1 MKRKRSIRIPWADD
15 TSPQMNYHRYNNKHK
30 HFSDNLV
37 YVLRYRLLLW
47 LSLAAVLTMSVQ
59 AEGCPPSEAIL
70 PCRCSLRGKE
80 IQIWCSHSNLP
91 QIMDGIKA
99 VERNI
104 KTPIDELV
112 LENNQLPALPGRFFG
127 ALQIVRLMLRYNS
140 IERVSNGWLNEME
153 NHLVE
158 VYIVEPQLRSIP
170 VESLNGMINM
180 IAITIQ
186 SDELKH
192 LPDFSGLL
200 SLTYLSVQSESI
212 TELQPHWFRHLPK
225 VQNVHING
233 GPNLIRLESGTFDSL
248 ISLKNIDLSRNALN
262 WVHLR
267 ALSRLPNLVSLK
279 LSYNEISDV
288 GMVGR
293 IVKDLDNLKKLRLDH
308 NIINIVEDGSF
319 VDLPHLSELHLN
331 DNRITEIEYG
341 AFLHTPMLKTIY
353 LHNNHIRRIHPES
366 FLQASGSGVETVYAY
381 NNEIEHVSELRSL
394 LDALPSLKFL
404 DMSNNYLTDV
414 PFGALR
420 GHGTLEQL
428 HLNNNLL
435 RTIERDALMAMPAL
449 RELRMRNN
457 SLSSEL
463 PMPFWNLPGLK
474 GLDLAANNF
483 RTIDSYLLAGL
494 PSLRRLDVSEN
505 GLLKLDPTT
514 FIHNPM
520 LETLN
525 ISYNELVKIHPATF
539 RNLNRLF
546 EVDAS
551 YNLLTDII
559 PGLPKIVERIS
570 MRGNAITTLPFSIG
584 KSLSLPNLRMLDLS
598 VNRLEQLPKY
608 GFQGMPQLRVLSLA
622 NNRLRSLDD
631 TAFIGATRLELLH
644 LQDNGLTHIDERT
657 LLPLA
662 ELRNFNLQGNK
673 LESITDNLFSN
684 NSRLEQLDLSRNMI
698 RTIAPSAFESQRS
711 LEYLDLSSNALSDIS
726 VSLSNLVNLHDIDLS
741 YNQIT
746 RVQADVVSSWRNV
759 VEIRLANNLI
769 VELKHGTFRN
779 LPKLQ
784 YLDLSSNEISTVEPG
799 ALKHLPDLQEF
810 VLADNKLV
818 ELKDHV
824 FEDLPNLLASHFQYN
839 TLRYISPDSFF
850 NSPSMVF
857 LNLSNNNFHN
867 MENIGLRA
875 MRNLEV
881 LDLSTNGV
889 RMVNTMPLKSLNW
902 LVELK
907 MDNNQ
912 ICKIQGGPFETMP
925 RLRVLSM
932 RNNRL
937 RTIKERTFRNLRGN
951 IAILDVDGNPINCS
965 CEMQWLSVWLQET
978 NFPYPGPKCQDGR
991 LLRTSRIDRSLC
1003 SNFDDTNQ
1011 RAGTATDNSFSSDNA
1026 NHLPLLNEHGDVFQR
1041 DLQEEF
1047 NEECEVYDMPPG
1059 ERPLAGESEYF
1070 YDQYVDYTPSNET
1083 SSFVSTD
1090 APSVNANAASNS
1102 VLSTQK
1108 KPPISANIDLNNT
1121 ILNTNYFKRH
1131 PQPAG
1136 TQATSPFTFFGYP
1149 IPSLSLGRFFGA
1161 GQRGRKDR
1169 GENTS
1174 TPAARQTFSSSTESG
1189 LGTMPATHRMHTP
1202 HGKVRMYQPNS
1213 AEFEKY
1219 LNQPDSQYHD
1229 VSSRNKHTTTI
1240 ATSADSS
1247 SDETTSSDSPSSVF
1261 KTAFR
1266 EPTSVERG
1274 GFRPIMPAHVGGFMP
1289 VHDPSKR
1296 RGVVEPIPTP
1306 TKYATKHTER
1316 NYIPLVPVHSDNNQ
1330 EKTNRQPNLRDSTGP
1345 SPTVALTTAESAS
1358 EEFESQTYYVTE
1370 NPTELTTDAPHIT
1383 PPYTP
1388 ATTPTT
1394 FSSVGMQKRRTTTTP
1409 SSSHSLSPAVATVAT
1424 TPTPF
1429 HTTTTD
1435 APASFTAATSTSRPT
1450 TVTQASTY
1458 NADESDAFDSAQ
1470 FYDDLEA
1477 QSVVMLK
1484 PPPLLQT
1491 TTAET
1496 ILLIPPPEEHVEQ
1509 IKRNSWILK
1518 SPTTTT
1524 EITPNKGNNDPSDGG
1539 RASLASAEPATTPFT
1554 PTNLSPRQPR
1564 PSGGRS
1570 IITKV
1575 ETPQANINQYL
1586 PTAEEYHRTTPHN
1599 ANGYVGASASGDH
1612 QALQQQQQQQLLA
1625 NAHKRD
1631 FNALEAID
1639 AETVDTAATAYQ
1651 QVEQANRKE
1660 GMDWYYES
1668 FKKPRPVTAAGG
1680 SLRSS
1685 ANFVGSGV
1693 AEGWKVSPCRNRRLA
1708 YSFMFLLGLH
1718 AIFS

>member
-1 MKRKRSIRIPWADD
+1 MKRRRSIKIPWAVNAP
-15 TSPQMNYHRYNNKHK
+15 PQAEYFRYKCRYQ
-30 HFSDNLV
+30 SLCDNLV
-37 YVLRYRLLLW
+37 SLMRCTLLLW
-47 LSLAAVLTMSVQ
+47 LIMTTILLVVVQ
-59 AEGCPPSEAIL
+59 AEGCPPSDAIL

-127 ALQIVRLMLRYNS
+127 TLQIVRLMLRYNS
-140 IERVSNGWLNEME
+140 IERVSNGWLNELE

-200 SLTYLSVQSESI
+200 SLTYLSVQSRSL

-233 GPNLIRLESGTFDSL
+233 GPNLIRLEAGTFDGL
-248 ISLKNIDLSRNALN
+248 ISLKNVDLSRNSLN
-262 WVHLR
+262 WIHLR

-279 LSYNEISDV
+279 MSYNQISDV

-293 IVKDLDNLKKLRLDH
+293 IVKDLENLKKLRLDH
-308 NIINIVEDGSF
+308 NIINIIEDGSF
-319 VDLPHLSELHLN
+319 VDLPHMSELHLN
-331 DNRITEIEYG
+331 DNRITEIQYG
-341 AFLHTPMLKTIY
+341 AFLRTPMLKTIY

-366 FLQASGSGVETVYAY
+366 FLQASGSGVETIYAY
-381 NNEIEHVSELRSL
+381 NNEIEHVGELRSL
-394 LDALPSLKFL
+394 LNSLPALKFL

-474 GLDLAANNF
+474 GLDLATNNF
-483 RTIDSYLLAGL
+483 RAVDSYLLAGL
-494 PSLRRLDVSEN
+494 PSLRRLDLSEN
-505 GLLKLDPTT
+505 GLVKLDPTT

-525 ISYNELVKIHPATF
+525 ISYNELPIIHSATF

-551 YNLLTDII
+551 YNLLTDI

-570 MRGNAITTLPFSIG
+570 MRGNAISTLPFSIG
-584 KSLSLPNLRMLDLS
+584 KSLNLPNLRMLDLS

-631 TAFIGATRLELLH
+631 TAFIGAARLELLH
-644 LQDNGLTHIDERT
+644 LQDNGLTHIDDRAF
-657 LLPLA
+657 LSLA
-662 ELRNFNLQGNK
+662 ELRNLNLQGNK
-673 LESITDNLFSN
+673 LDSITDNMFSN
-684 NSRLEQLDLSRNMI
+684 NSRLEQLDLSRNLI
-698 RTIAPSAFESQRS
+698 RTIAPAAFEAQRS

-726 VSLSNLVNLHDIDLS
+726 VSLSNLANLHDIDLS

-746 RVQADVVSSWRNV
+746 RVHADVVSSWRSV
-759 VEIRLANNLI
+759 VEIRLSNNLI

-784 YLDLSSNEISTVEPG
+784 YLDLSSNEISSVEPG
-799 ALKHLPDLQEF
+799 ALKNLPDLQEF

-818 ELKDHV
+818 DLKDHV

-839 TLRYISPDSFF
+839 TLRYVSPDSFF

-991 LLRTSRIDRSLC
+991 LLRSSRIDRSLC
-1003 SNFDDTNQ
+1003 TNFEDTSQ
-1011 RAGTATDNSFSSDNA
+1011 RTGTASGSSLSNNNA
-1026 NHLPLLNEHGDVFQR
+1026 NHLPLLNEHGDIFQR

-1047 NEECEVYDMPPG
+1047 SDDCEVYENPPG

-1070 YDQYVDYTPSNET
+1070 YDQYVDYTPANET
-1083 SSFVSTD
+1083 SSYVSTD
-1090 APSVNANAASNS
+1090 APNAHSNAASNS
-1102 VLSTQK
+1102 VPSSK
-1108 KPPISANIDLNNT
+1108 KKSPISSNIDLNNT
-1121 ILNTNYFKRH
+1121 ILNTNYFKR
-1131 PQPAG
+1131 QPHQPGA
-1136 TQATSPFTFFGYP
+1136 QSSSPFTFFGYP

-1169 GENTS
+1169 GES
-1174 TPAARQTFSSSTESG
+1174 TGSPASRQTTASSTESG
-1189 LGTMPATHRMHTP
+1189 LATMSATHRMHTP

-1219 LNQPDSQYHD
+1219 LNQPDSQNHD
-1229 VSSRNKHTTTI
+1229 VSARNRQTTTI
-1240 ATSADSS
+1240 AASADSN
-1247 SDETTSSDSPSSVF
+1247 SDETTSSEAPSSVF

-1274 GFRPIMPAHVGGFMP
+1274 GFRPIVPEHVGGFMP

-1316 NYIPLVPVHSDNNQ
+1316 NYIPMVPKHTESNFKPPGR
-1330 EKTNRQPNLRDSTGP
+1330 ESNLRATYAP
-1345 SPTVALTTAESAS
+1345 ATITTLTTAESAS
-1358 EEFESQTYYVTE
+1358 EEIESQTYYVTE
-1370 NPTELTTDAPHIT
+1370 NSLELTTPHRIIAPYAATTAPTLTTSRTNTMRQTTASGTQSLT
-1383 PPYTP
+1383 PDVATP
-1388 ATTPTT
+1388 ATTPI
-1394 FSSVGMQKRRTTTTP
+1394 S
-1409 SSSHSLSPAVATVAT
+1409 
-1424 TPTPF
+1424 F
-1429 HTTTTD
+1429 HTTTPMT
-1435 APASFTAATSTSRPT
+1435 TTIATSTTRATP
-1450 TVTQASTY
+1450 VTQAPAFSME
-1458 NADESDAFDSAQ
+1458 ESDAFDAE

-1477 QSVVMLK
+1477 QSVGILK
-1484 PPPLLQT
+1484 PPPLVQT

-1509 IKRNSWILK
+1509 IKRHSWVTK
-1518 SPTTTT
+1518 APTT
-1524 EITPNKGNNDPSDGG
+1524 ES
-1539 RASLASAEPATTPFT
+1539 T
-1554 PTNLSPRQPR
+1554 PTNHVSANQPTTIATPTDISPRQPR
-1564 PSGGRS
+1564 PSSGRS

-1575 ETPQANINQYL
+1575 HTPQTANQHL

-1599 ANGYVGASASGDH
+1599 DGAHTGASPLDD
-1612 QALQQQQQQQLLA
+1612 QLALQQQQLLA
-1625 NAHKRD
+1625 DAQKRD
-1631 FNALEAID
+1631 YNAFEALD
-1639 AETVDTAATAYQ
+1639 AESVDTAATAYQ
-1651 QVEQANRKE
+1651 QIEHVDRKD

-1668 FKKPRPVTAAGG
+1668 FKKPRPVMASGN

-1685 ANFVGSGV
+1685 TDFARNQGSDGKKVRRFRYDEVVG
-1693 AEGWKVSPCRNRRLA
+1693 KLA
-1708 YSFMFLLGLH
+1708 LVLTMHFCIQFK
-1718 AIFS
+1718 

>member
-1 MKRKRSIRIPWADD
+1 MKRRRSIRIPWTVLAP
-15 TSPQMNYHRYNNKHK
+15 PQRKYLNYNYTTYRS
-30 HFSDNLV
+30 FSVNLV
-37 YVLRYRLLLW
+37 PLLQRMLLLW
-47 LSLAAVLTMSVQ
+47 LIIAAEILVSVQ
-59 AEGCPPSEAIL
+59 SEGCPPSEAIL

-104 KTPIDELV
+104 KSPIDELV

-127 ALQIVRLMLRYNS
+127 TLQIVRLMLRYNS

-200 SLTYLSVQSESI
+200 SLTYLSVQSKSL
-212 TELQPHWFRHLPK
+212 TELQSHWFRHLPK

-233 GPNLIRLESGTFDSL
+233 GPHLTRLETGTFDGL

-262 WVHLR
+262 WIHLR

-279 LSYNEISDV
+279 MSYNEVSDV

-293 IVKDLDNLKKLRLDH
+293 IVKDLENLKKLRLDH

-331 DNRITEIEYG
+331 DNRITEIQYG
-341 AFLHTPMLKTIY
+341 AFLRTPMLKTIY

-366 FLQASGSGVETVYAY
+366 FLQASGSGVETIYAY
-381 NNEIEHVSELRSL
+381 NNEIEQVGELRSL

-404 DMSNNYLTDV
+404 DMSNNYLTDI

-435 RTIERDALMAMPAL
+435 RTLERDALMAMPAL

-457 SLSSEL
+457 SLSNEL

-474 GLDLAANNF
+474 GLDLAVNDF
-483 RTIDSYLLAGL
+483 RTVDSFLLAGL
-494 PSLRRLDVSEN
+494 PSLRRLDLSEN
-505 GLLKLDPTT
+505 GLVKLEPKT

-525 ISYNELVKIHPATF
+525 ISYNELSSIHSATL

-551 YNLLTDII
+551 YNLLSHII
-559 PGLPKIVERIS
+559 PGLPKIVERVS
-570 MRGNAITTLPFSIG
+570 MRGNAIAALPFSIG

-608 GFQGMPQLRVLSLA
+608 SFQGIPQLRVLSLA

-644 LQDNGLTHIDERT
+644 LQDNGLSHLDERT
-657 LLPLA
+657 FLPLA
-662 ELRNFNLQGNK
+662 ELRNLNLQGNK
-673 LESITDNLFSN
+673 LESVTDNLFSN
-684 NSRLEQLDLSRNMI
+684 NSRLEQLDLSRNLI
-698 RTIAPSAFESQRS
+698 RTIAPSAFEAQRS
-711 LEYLDLSSNALSDIS
+711 LEYLDLSSNVLSDMS
-726 VSLSNLVNLHDIDLS
+726 VSLSSLVNLHDIDLS

-746 RVQADVVSSWRNV
+746 RVHADVVSSWRNV

-784 YLDLSSNEISTVEPG
+784 YLDLSSNEINSVEPG

-907 MDNNQ
+907 MDNNR

-932 RNNRL
+932 RNNQL

-991 LLRTSRIDRSLC
+991 LLRASRIDRSLC
-1003 SNFDDTNQ
+1003 ASFEDTNQ
-1011 RAGTATDNSFSSDNA
+1011 RGGSASDSSFSSDNA
-1026 NHLPLLNEHGDVFQR
+1026 NHLPLLNEHGDIFQR

-1047 NEECEVYDMPPG
+1047 SDECEVYDVSPA

-1070 YDQYVDYTPSNET
+1070 YDQYVDYTPANDTNSY
-1083 SSFVSTD
+1083 VSTD
-1090 APSVNANAASNS
+1090 APVSHTNIASNA

-1121 ILNTNYFKRH
+1121 ILNTNYFKR
-1131 PQPAG
+1131 PPPLPAG
-1136 TQATSPFTFFGYP
+1136 AQTNSPFTFFGYP

-1169 GENTS
+1169 GEKSSIES
-1174 TPAARQTFSSSTESG
+1174 TTQTTESSTESG
-1189 LGTMPATHRMHTP
+1189 LAPMSATHRMHTP

-1219 LNQPDSQYHD
+1219 LNPPESQYPD
-1229 VSSRNKHTTTI
+1229 VSSRNRQTTTM
-1240 ATSADSS
+1240 AASADSS
-1247 SDETTSSDSPSSVF
+1247 SDETTSSETPISVF

-1274 GFRPIMPAHVGGFMP
+1274 GFRPIMPEHVGGFMP

-1316 NYIPLVPVHSDNNQ
+1316 DYIPMVPVHEDSSHGQ
-1330 EKTNRQPNLRDSTGP
+1330 SSRLSNLR
-1345 SPTVALTTAESAS
+1345 PTIASIPTTALTTEVSAS

-1370 NPTELTTDAPHIT
+1370 NPTELTTTARRIT
-1383 PPYTP
+1383 PPYV
-1388 ATTPTT
+1388 ATTTT
-1394 FSSVGMQKRRTTTTP
+1394 TTTTP
-1409 SSSHSLSPAVATVAT
+1409 SSTRNLPRTVATIAT

-1429 HTTTTD
+1429 HITTMPTSITTTTTTTTR
-1435 APASFTAATSTSRPT
+1435 AT

-1458 NADESDAFDSAQ
+1458 NLGDSDTFDTGEY
-1470 FYDDLEA
+1470 YDDLEA
-1477 QSVVMLK
+1477 QSVGMLK
-1484 PPPLLQT
+1484 PPPLIQT

-1509 IKRNSWILK
+1509 IKRHSWVTK
-1518 SPTTTT
+1518 TTTTT
-1524 EITPNKGNNDPSDGG
+1524 EETPTASHIDATGTGSG
-1539 RASLASAEPATTPFT
+1539 SLASAEPPTTPLT
-1554 PTNLSPRQPR
+1554 ATNVTPRQPR

-1575 ETPQANINQYL
+1575 QTPQSQNQYL
-1586 PTAEEYHRTTPHN
+1586 PTAEEYHRTTPHTHSRDHTFLDP
-1599 ANGYVGASASGDH
+1599 SAFGDQ
-1612 QALQQQQQQQLLA
+1612 QALQQQQQLLTAAQQGDYHGA
-1625 NAHKRD
+1625 
-1631 FNALEAID
+1631 EATD
-1639 AETVDTAATAYQ
+1639 AESVDTAASAYQ
-1651 QVEQANRKE
+1651 QVERANRKN

-1668 FKKPRPVTAAGG
+1668 FKKPRTDTAAGS

-1685 ANFVGSGV
+1685 VDFVANGGY
-1693 AEGWKVSPCRNRRLA
+1693 VSNACN
-1708 YSFMFLLGLH
+1708 FMLLLSLLVLFL
-1718 AIFS
+1718 

>member
-1 MKRKRSIRIPWADD
+1 MKRRRSIKIPWAVSIPSY
-15 TSPQMNYHRYNNKHK
+15 TQNVHNKYKHPRLCSTLVFVMRYT
-30 HFSDNLV
+30 
-37 YVLRYRLLLW
+37 LLLW
-47 LSLAAVLTMSVQ
+47 LIIATMILREGVQ

-91 QIMDGIKA
+91 QIMDSIKA
-99 VERNI
+99 LERNI
-104 KTPIDELV
+104 KGPIDELV

-127 ALQIVRLMLRYNS
+127 TLQIVRLMLRYNS
-140 IERVSNGWLNEME
+140 IERVSNGWLNELE
-153 NHLVE
+153 NRLVE

-200 SLTYLSVQSESI
+200 SLTYLSVQSKSL

-225 VQNVHING
+225 LQNVHING
-233 GPNLIRLESGTFDSL
+233 GPNLIRLESDTFDGL
-248 ISLKNIDLSRNALN
+248 ISLKNIDLSRNAIN
-262 WVHLR
+262 WIHLR
-267 ALSRLPNLVSLK
+267 ALMRLPNLVNLK
-279 LSYNEISDV
+279 MSYNDISDV

-293 IVKDLDNLKKLRLDH
+293 IVKDLENLKKLRLDH

-331 DNRITEIEYG
+331 DNRITELQYG
-341 AFLHTPMLKTIY
+341 AFLRTPMLRTLY

-366 FLQASGSGVETVYAY
+366 FMQASGSGIEIVYAY
-381 NNEIEHVSELRSL
+381 NNEIEQIGELRSL
-394 LDALPSLKFL
+394 LDALPALKFL
-404 DMSNNYLTDV
+404 DMSNNYLTHV

-435 RTIERDALMAMPAL
+435 RSIERDALMAMPAL

-457 SLSSEL
+457 SLTHEL

-474 GLDLAANNF
+474 GLDLALNNF
-483 RTIDSYLLAGL
+483 RMVDSYLLAGL
-494 PSLRRLDVSEN
+494 PFLRRLDLSEN
-505 GLLKLDPTT
+505 GLMKLDPTA

-525 ISYNELVKIHPATF
+525 ISYNELATIHSATL
-539 RNLNRLF
+539 RNMNRLF

-570 MRGNAITTLPFSIG
+570 MRGNAISTLPFSFG
-584 KSLSLPNLRMLDLS
+584 KSLNLPNLRMLDLS
-598 VNRLEQLPKY
+598 ANHLEQLPKY
-608 GFQGMPQLRVLSLA
+608 GFQGVPQLRVLSLA

-644 LQDNGLTHIDERT
+644 LQDNGLTHIDERAF
-657 LLPLA
+657 LPLA
-662 ELRNFNLQGNK
+662 DLRNLNLQGNK
-673 LESITDNLFSN
+673 LNAITDNLFSN
-684 NSRLEQLDLSRNMI
+684 NSRLEQLDLSRNLI
-698 RTIAPSAFESQRS
+698 RTIAPAAFESQRS

-726 VSLSNLVNLHDIDLS
+726 VSLSNLANLHEIDLS
-741 YNQIT
+741 YNKIT
-746 RVQADVVSSWRNV
+746 HVHADVVSSWRNV

-784 YLDLSSNEISTVEPG
+784 YLDLSSNEISAVEPG
-799 ALKHLPDLQEF
+799 ALKHLPELQEF

-839 TLRYISPDSFF
+839 TLRYLSPDSFF

-881 LDLSTNGV
+881 LDLSTNDV
-889 RMVNTMPLKSLNW
+889 RMVNTMPLRSLNW

-907 MDNNQ
+907 MDNNR

-932 RNNRL
+932 RNNHL
-937 RTIKERTFRNLRGN
+937 RTIREATFRNLRGN

-978 NFPYPGPKCQDGR
+978 NYPYPGPKCQDGR
-991 LLRTSRIDRSLC
+991 LLRASRIDRSLC
-1003 SNFDDTNQ
+1003 ANFDDTNQ
-1011 RAGTATDNSFSSDNA
+1011 RTGISTGGANFNNDNA
-1026 NHLPLLNEHGDVFQR
+1026 NHLPLLNDHGDIFQR
-1041 DLQEEF
+1041 ELREEF
-1047 NEECEVYDMPPG
+1047 SDECVEVYDTPTG

-1083 SSFVSTD
+1083 SAYVSTD
-1090 APSVNANAASNS
+1090 APNTAHASTASNS
-1102 VLSTQK
+1102 ILNAPHKTPLS
-1108 KPPISANIDLNNT
+1108 SDVDLNKT
-1121 ILNTNYFKRH
+1121 ILNTNYFKR
-1131 PQPAG
+1131 PPPP
-1136 TQATSPFTFFGYP
+1136 TQSSSPFTIFGYP
-1149 IPSLSLGRFFGA
+1149 LPSLNLSRFFGI
-1161 GQRGRKDR
+1161 GQRARKDR
-1169 GENTS
+1169 GENTN
-1174 TPAARQTFSSSTESG
+1174 TTKQTTESG
-1189 LGTMPATHRMHTP
+1189 LDAMPATHRMHTP

-1219 LNQPDSQYHD
+1219 LSQSDSQYHD
-1229 VSSRNKHTTTI
+1229 ASARSRKTTTV
-1240 ATSADSS
+1240 AASVDSS
-1247 SDETTSSDSPSSVF
+1247 SDETMNSETPSSVF

-1274 GFRPIMPAHVGGFMP
+1274 GFRPIVPEHVGGFIPMP
-1289 VHDPSKR
+1289 DPSKR

-1306 TKYATKHTER
+1306 TKYITQQAER
-1316 NYIPLVPVHSDNNQ
+1316 NYIPLVAVHADSNPKQ
-1330 EKTNRQPNLRDSTGP
+1330 LTQQSNLGDSP
-1345 SPTVALTTAESAS
+1345 IEAPTTAEPES
-1358 EEFESQTYYVTE
+1358 EEFETQTYYVTE
-1370 NPTELTTDAPHIT
+1370 NPAEFTITPSPLT
-1383 PPYTP
+1383 PPYET
-1388 ATTPTT
+1388 TTPTNAKVSIRT
-1394 FSSVGMQKRRTTTTP
+1394 SSPNSIHTSPQAAATLATAPTNALSTTTT
-1409 SSSHSLSPAVATVAT
+1409 T
-1424 TPTPF
+1424 TSAP
-1429 HTTTTD
+1429 TTTRTKSASQ
-1435 APASFTAATSTSRPT
+1435 APAFSMRDS
-1450 TVTQASTY
+1450 
-1458 NADESDAFDSAQ
+1458 DEFDSAG

-1477 QSVVMLK
+1477 QSVGMLK
-1484 PPPLLQT
+1484 PPPLIQT

-1509 IKRNSWILK
+1509 IKRQSWLTK
-1518 SPTTTT
+1518 APTTTEVST
-1524 EITPNKGNNDPSDGG
+1524 AIDHIEN
-1539 RASLASAEPATTPFT
+1539 SAEHPTTPVT
-1554 PTNLSPRQPR
+1554 SANGPQRQPR

-1575 ETPQANINQYL
+1575 YTPQIQNQYL

-1599 ANGYVGASASGDH
+1599 DRAFVGSDGAAD
-1612 QALQQQQQQQLLA
+1612 QLALQHQQQ
-1625 NAHKRD
+1625 
-1631 FNALEAID
+1631 FEYNALDAAD
-1639 AETVDTAATAYQ
+1639 AESVDTAASEYQ
-1651 QVEQANRKE
+1651 QAERVDRKD

-1668 FKKPRPVTAAGG
+1668 FKKPRLVAPAGS
-1680 SLRSS
+1680 SLRSETH
-1685 ANFVGSGV
+1685 FMGHVGSDGMKVRRVVCVELMFALLLLFGV
-1693 AEGWKVSPCRNRRLA
+1693 QIL
-1708 YSFMFLLGLH
+1708 Y
-1718 AIFS
+1718 

>member
-1 MKRKRSIRIPWADD
+1 MKRRRSIRIPWVVVAP
-15 TSPQMNYHRYNNKHK
+15 PQTKHLNYNYTIYQN
-30 HFSDNLV
+30 FSFKLV
-37 YVLRYRLLLW
+37 ALLQHMLLLW
-47 LSLAAVLTMSVQ
+47 LIMAAVMLESVQ

-104 KTPIDELV
+104 KSPIDELV

-127 ALQIVRLMLRYNS
+127 TLQIVRLMLRYNS

-200 SLTYLSVQSESI
+200 SLTYLSVQSKSL
-212 TELQPHWFRHLPK
+212 TELQSHWFRHLPK
-225 VQNVHING
+225 LQNVHING
-233 GPNLIRLESGTFDSL
+233 GPHLIRLETGTFNGL

-262 WVHLR
+262 WLHLR

-279 LSYNEISDV
+279 MSYNEISDV

-293 IVKDLDNLKKLRLDH
+293 IVKDLENLKKLRLDH

-319 VDLPHLSELHLN
+319 VDLPHLTELHLN

-341 AFLHTPMLKTIY
+341 AFLRTPMLKTIY

-366 FLQASGSGVETVYAY
+366 FLQASGSGVETIYAY
-381 NNEIEHVSELRSL
+381 NNEIEQVGELRSL

-404 DMSNNYLTDV
+404 DMSNNYLTDI

-435 RTIERDALMAMPAL
+435 RTLEHDALMAMPAL

-457 SLSSEL
+457 SLTNEL

-483 RTIDSYLLAGL
+483 RTVDSHLLAGL
-494 PSLRRLDVSEN
+494 PSLRRLDLSEN
-505 GLLKLDPTT
+505 GLVKLDAKT

-525 ISYNELVKIHPATF
+525 ISYNELSSIHPSTL

-551 YNLLTDII
+551 YNLLSDII
-559 PGLPKIVERIS
+559 PGLPKIVERVS
-570 MRGNAITTLPFSIG
+570 MRGNAIATLPFSIG

-608 GFQGMPQLRVLSLA
+608 SFQSMPQLRVLSLA

-644 LQDNGLTHIDERT
+644 LQDNGLSHLDERT
-657 LLPLA
+657 FLPLA
-662 ELRNFNLQGNK
+662 ELRNLNLQGNK
-673 LESITDNLFSN
+673 LESVTDNLFSN
-684 NSRLEQLDLSRNMI
+684 NSRLEQLDLSRNII
-698 RTIAPSAFESQRS
+698 RTIAPSAFEAQRS
-711 LEYLDLSSNALSDIS
+711 LEYLDLSSNALSDMS
-726 VSLSNLVNLHDIDLS
+726 VSLSSLVNLHDIDLS

-746 RVQADVVSSWRNV
+746 RVHADVVSSWRNV

-784 YLDLSSNEISTVEPG
+784 YLDLSSNEISSVEPG

-907 MDNNQ
+907 MDNNR

-932 RNNRL
+932 RNNQL

-991 LLRTSRIDRSLC
+991 LLRASRMDRSLC
-1003 SNFDDTNQ
+1003 AGFEDTNQ
-1011 RAGTATDNSFSSDNA
+1011 RVGSASDSSFSSDNT
-1026 NHLPLLNEHGDVFQR
+1026 NHLPLLNEHGDIFQR

-1047 NEECEVYDMPPG
+1047 SDECEVYDISPG

-1083 SSFVSTD
+1083 NSYVSTD
-1090 APSVNANAASNS
+1090 APISHTHTASNS

-1121 ILNTNYFKRH
+1121 ILNTNYFKRQ

-1136 TQATSPFTFFGYP
+1136 APASSPFTFFGYP

-1169 GENTS
+1169 GEKGS
-1174 TPAARQTFSSSTESG
+1174 TASSMQTTASSTESG
-1189 LGTMPATHRMHTP
+1189 LAPLSATHRMHTP

-1219 LNQPDSQYHD
+1219 LNPPDTQYPD
-1229 VSSRNKHTTTI
+1229 VSARNRQTTTL
-1240 ATSADSS
+1240 AASADSS
-1247 SDETTSSDSPSSVF
+1247 SDETTSSETPISVF

-1274 GFRPIMPAHVGGFMP
+1274 GFRPIMPEHVGGFMP

-1306 TKYATKHTER
+1306 TKYATKYTER
-1316 NYIPLVPVHSDNNQ
+1316 DYIPMIPVHESNNPRQ
-1330 EKTNRQPNLRDSTGP
+1330 ANRLYNLRPITTP
-1345 SPTVALTTAESAS
+1345 LPTTALTTAESAS

-1370 NPTELTTDAPHIT
+1370 NPTEHTTPARRIT
-1383 PPYTP
+1383 PPYVAT
-1388 ATTPTT
+1388 TTPTT
-1394 FSSVGMQKRRTTTTP
+1394 PITIMDPTTTTT
-1409 SSSHSLSPAVATVAT
+1409 SSTRYLPRTTATIAT

-1429 HTTTTD
+1429 HTTTT
-1435 APASFTAATSTSRPT
+1435 PT
-1450 TVTQASTY
+1450 TITTTTTTTTTTYTTTASHTSTY
-1458 NADESDAFDSAQ
+1458 NVGDSDTFDTGE

-1477 QSVVMLK
+1477 QSVSMLK

-1509 IKRNSWILK
+1509 IKRHSWVMK
-1518 SPTTTT
+1518 TTTT
-1524 EITPNKGNNDPSDGG
+1524 TTQDTPTNSYNDEAGSGSG
-1539 RASLASAEPATTPFT
+1539 SLVSAEPPTTPLT
-1554 PTNLSPRQPR
+1554 AANASPRQPR
-1564 PSGGRS
+1564 PTGGRS

-1575 ETPQANINQYL
+1575 QTPQTLNQYL
-1586 PTAEEYHRTTPHN
+1586 PTAEEYHRTTPHAHSSN
-1599 ANGYVGASASGDH
+1599 TYLDPSAFGD
-1612 QALQQQQQQQLLA
+1612 QQDLLQQQLLTA
-1625 NAHKRD
+1625 AHKGD
-1631 FNALEAID
+1631 YNGAEPLD
-1639 AETVDTAATAYQ
+1639 AESVDTAATAYQ
-1651 QVEQANRKE
+1651 QLERTERKD

-1668 FKKPRPVTAAGG
+1668 FKKPRADTAAGS

-1685 ANFVGSGV
+1685 ADFMANAGADGFKVTYLGYGGS
-1693 AEGWKVSPCRNRRLA
+1693 AC
-1708 YSFMFLLGLH
+1708 SFMLLLSFLVL
-1718 AIFS
+1718 FS

>member
-1 MKRKRSIRIPWADD
+1 MKRRRSIKIPWAVG
-15 TSPQMNYHRYNNKHK
+15 TAPPQLENVPYKYEYHTKCD
-30 HFSDNLV
+30 SLV
-37 YVLRYRLLLW
+37 SLMRCMLLLW
-47 LSLAAVLTMSVQ
+47 LIMAAILLVGVE

-104 KTPIDELV
+104 KSPIDELV

-127 ALQIVRLMLRYNS
+127 TLQIVRLMLRYNS
-140 IERVSNGWLNEME
+140 IERVSNGWLNELE

-200 SLTYLSVQSESI
+200 SLTYLSVQSKSLA
-212 TELQPHWFRHLPK
+212 ELQPHWFRHLPK
-225 VQNVHING
+225 VQNIHING
-233 GPNLIRLESGTFDSL
+233 GPHLIRLEAGTFDSL
-248 ISLKNIDLSRNALN
+248 ISLKNVDLSRNALN
-262 WVHLR
+262 WIHLR
-267 ALSRLPNLVSLK
+267 ALSRLPNLVNLK
-279 LSYNEISDV
+279 MSYNEISDA

-293 IVKDLDNLKKLRLDH
+293 IVKDLENLKKLRLDH

-319 VDLPHLSELHLN
+319 VDLPHMSELHLN
-331 DNRITEIEYG
+331 DNRITEIQYG
-341 AFLHTPMLKTIY
+341 AFLRTPMLKTIY

-366 FLQASGSGVETVYAY
+366 FLQASGSGVETIYAY
-381 NNEIEHVSELRSL
+381 NNEIEHVGVLRSL
-394 LDALPSLKFL
+394 LEALPSLKFL

-463 PMPFWNLPGLK
+463 PMPLWNLPGLK

-483 RTIDSYLLAGL
+483 RTVDSYLLSGL
-494 PSLRRLDVSEN
+494 PSLRRLDLSEN
-505 GLLKLDPTT
+505 GLVKFDPTT

-525 ISYNELVKIHPATF
+525 ISYNELATIHPATF

-570 MRGNAITTLPFSIG
+570 MRGNTISTLPFSIG

-631 TAFIGATRLELLH
+631 TAFIGAARLELLH
-644 LQDNGLTHIDERT
+644 LQDNGLTYIDDRA
-657 LLPLA
+657 LLPLS
-662 ELRNFNLQGNK
+662 ELRNLNLQGNK
-673 LESITDNLFSN
+673 LDSITDNMFSN
-684 NSRLEQLDLSRNMI
+684 NSRLEQLDLSRNLI
-698 RTIAPSAFESQRS
+698 RTIAPAAFEAQRS
-711 LEYLDLSSNALSDIS
+711 LEYLDLSSNALSDMS

-741 YNQIT
+741 YNHIT
-746 RVQADVVSSWRNV
+746 RVHADVVSSWRSV
-759 VEIRLANNLI
+759 VEIRLSNNLI

-784 YLDLSSNEISTVEPG
+784 YLDLSSNEINSVEPG

-867 MENIGLRA
+867 MENIGLRT

-907 MDNNQ
+907 MDNNE

-991 LLRTSRIDRSLC
+991 LLRASRIDRSLC
-1003 SNFDDTNQ
+1003 SQFEDTNQ
-1011 RAGTATDNSFSSDNA
+1011 RTGTASGSSFSSDNS
-1026 NHLPLLNEHGDVFQR
+1026 NHLPLLNEHGDIFQR
-1041 DLQEEF
+1041 DFQEDF
-1047 NEECEVYDMPPG
+1047 NDECEGNNIPPG

-1083 SSFVSTD
+1083 SSATD
-1090 APSVNANAASNS
+1090 APSTHTNAASNS

-1108 KPPISANIDLNNT
+1108 KPPIASNVDLNNT
-1121 ILNTNYFKRH
+1121 ILNTNYFKKPP
-1131 PQPAG
+1131 PQPGG
-1136 TQATSPFTFFGYP
+1136 TQASSPFTFFGYP
-1149 IPSLSLGRFFGA
+1149 IPALSLGRFFGT

-1169 GENTS
+1169 GEKTS
-1174 TPAARQTFSSSTESG
+1174 TTPIRQTTASSTESV
-1189 LGTMPATHRMHTP
+1189 LATLPATHRMHTP
-1202 HGKVRMYQPNS
+1202 HSKVRMYQPNS

-1229 VSSRNKHTTTI
+1229 VSARNRQTTTI
-1240 ATSADSS
+1240 AASADSS
-1247 SDETTSSDSPSSVF
+1247 SDEATSSEAPSSVF

-1274 GFRPIMPAHVGGFMP
+1274 GFRPIVPEHVGGFMP

-1306 TKYATKHTER
+1306 TKYTMKQTER
-1316 NYIPLVPVHSDNNQ
+1316 NYVPMVPVHAS
-1330 EKTNRQPNLRDSTGP
+1330 EGERRQPSRLSNLRA
-1345 SPTVALTTAESAS
+1345 TVAPVPTTALTAENSAS
-1358 EEFESQTYYVTE
+1358 EEFETQTYYVTE
-1370 NPTELTTDAPHIT
+1370 NSVELTTPARRIT
-1383 PPYTP
+1383 PPYAVTTAP
-1388 ATTPTT
+1388 TATTVRQQTLRTTTPSGGRDLSEPTT
-1394 FSSVGMQKRRTTTTP
+1394 TPSTFYTTTTP
-1409 SSSHSLSPAVATVAT
+1409 M
-1424 TPTPF
+1424 TP
-1429 HTTTTD
+1429 
-1435 APASFTAATSTSRPT
+1435 
-1450 TVTQASTY
+1450 TVTQAPTY
-1458 NADESDAFDSAQ
+1458 GGLGGSDAFNTAE

-1477 QSVVMLK
+1477 QSVGMLK
-1484 PPPLLQT
+1484 PPPLIQT

-1509 IKRNSWILK
+1509 IKRQSWVAK
-1518 SPTTTT
+1518 AATTTT
-1524 EITPNKGNNDPSDGG
+1524 TTADSLTNDDQPTT
-1539 RASLASAEPATTPFT
+1539 PAT
-1554 PTNLSPRQPR
+1554 NRLVNVSPRQPR
-1564 PSGGRS
+1564 PSAGRS

-1575 ETPQANINQYL
+1575 HTPQTLNQYL

-1599 ANGYVGASASGDH
+1599 DQAYVGASAAGDEL
-1612 QALQQQQQQQLLA
+1612 ALQQQLLA
-1625 NAHKRD
+1625 NAQKRD
-1631 FNALEAID
+1631 YNALEALD
-1639 AETVDTAATAYQ
+1639 AESVDTAATEYQ
-1651 QVEQANRKE
+1651 QVEHADRKE

-1668 FKKPRPVTAAGG
+1668 FKKPRPVAAAGS

-1685 ANFVGSGV
+1685 ADFVRNAGAARVRARRHARYGEVAGSSMV
-1693 AEGWKVSPCRNRRLA
+1693 VLC
-1708 YSFMFLLGLH
+1708 LL
-1718 AIFS
+1718 AIFF